1 MAAKSKQSH
10 IARVSRAAGAI
21 SGIQKYFASFPS
33 LVLAAATYTPVQLQ
47 SLLQAYIAAVTALAL
62 LHAQLRT
69 AVTSTKSQG
78 AQLDA
83 VLSALESFVVNMY
96 GESSVQV
103 TEFGF
108 TPRKVTALTAA
119 QKAASTAKAT
129 ATRKAKKAAL
139 ASVTAPASPPAP
151 QTVSNGAPAKA

>member
-1 MAAKSKQSH
+1 M
-10 IARVSRAAGAI
+10 
-21 SGIQKYFASFPS
+21 
-33 LVLAAATYTPVQLQ
+33 QLQ

-69 AVTSTKSQG
+69 AVKSTKSQG
-78 AQLDA
+78 AQIDA

-108 TPRKVTALTAA
+108 TPRKVTVLTAA
-119 QKAASTAKAT
+119 QKAASKAKAT

-151 QTVSNGAPAKA
+151 QTVSNGAPVKA